1 MNLPKIDGADIYPDK
16 ASTQNRDAGDAITG
30 ERERKFAIVPNRP
43 GRLTIPSI
51 GIAWWDVVHDRA
63 ETASVPDVTLDVAAA
78 TRRRAGAVSERAG
91 RQTRNGAVQV
101 NAAAPPR

>member
-1 MNLPKIDGADIYPDK
+1 MPKIDGADIYPDK
-16 ASTQNRDAGDAITG
+16 ATTQNRDAGDVVTG

-63 ETASVPDVTLDVAAA
+63 DSASVPDVTLDVAPA
-78 TRRRAGAVSERAG
+78 AGAAPSPA
-91 RQTRNGAVQV
+91 
-101 NAAAPPR
+101 AAAPSAKPETARRIKYRRNPPR